1 MANWG
6 SKCCCSGGAEGGG
19 QGRASENRTIL
30 SVSKEVVLWLY
41 VQRGQFIEKW
51 KPARFKKKK
60 KRGFHFWR
68 KWKSKQEFWR
78 EVGEK
83 LKKWIGIEEES

>member
-6 SKCCCSGGAEGGG
+6 SKCCYSSGAEGGG

-41 VQRGQFIEKW
+41 AQRGQFIEKW
-51 KPARFKKKK
+51 KPVRFKEKKK
-60 KRGFHFWR
+60 EASIFGENENPNRNFEE
-68 KWKSKQEFWR
+68 KWGRNSKNGYE
-78 EVGEK
+78 
-83 LKKWIGIEEES
+83 

>member
-6 SKCCCSGGAEGGG
+6 SKCCCSGGAEGEG

-60 KRGFHFWR
+60 KKEASTFGENENPNRNF
-68 KWKSKQEFWR
+68 E
-78 EVGEK
+78 EK
-83 LKKWIGIEEES
+83 LGRNLKNG